1 MKKTKIIVSI
11 ISVVLVLAVLAGL
24 TGYLSGGFKNWNV
37 KDWFGKN
44 DTPQEE
50 SKTVT
55 VDFDLKTLCEGE
67 DGEDWVNNKLT
78 EAQVHALKKCKDITI
93 EVQPVDCINYVDEE
107 KPVTEPFT
115 LKFFNMIGDDGFF
128 VGYSDTGFSE
138 GNVMICFA
146 PLDLEF
152 SQMFPEGYYFTSSY
166 VGNLKFSITY
176 NEDEKGLIE
185 SVFDMWGIDE
195 TEDDTERLV
204 IDFTDEENYSTQKMA
219 DGRTY
224 FVSTSARI
232 DKIVDFEKDMVLP
245 PLKSIAVNILYP
257 ATEDESERVVH
268 NAALYYS
275 YAESV
280 ILDNSGSIL
289 SWFYSYTWTSVDGN
303 FEYRVVKA
311 INSDGSYLVE
321 ERLVSETRCKI
332 IIE

>member
-11 ISVVLVLAVLAGL
+11 ISIVLVLAIFAGL

-55 VDFDLKTLCEGE
+55 VDFNVKTLCEGE

-78 EAQVHALKKCKDITI
+78 EAQVHALKKCKDTTI
-93 EVQPVDCINYVDEE
+93 EVQPVDCVNYVDEE

-115 LKFFNMIGDDGFF
+115 LKFFNMIDEDGVI

-152 SQMFPEGYYFTSSY
+152 SQTFPEGYYFISSY

-195 TEDDTERLV
+195 DDTERLV

-219 DGRTY
+219 DERTC
-224 FVSTSARI
+224 FISTSARI

-245 PLKSIAVNILYP
+245 PLKTIAVNILYP
-257 ATEDESERVVH
+257 ATEDTGEMVAH
-268 NAALYYS
+268 NVALYYS
-275 YAESV
+275 YVEGP
-280 ILDNSGSIL
+280 IMDNSGSPIAWL
-289 SWFYSYTWTSVDGN
+289 YSYTWTSLDGN
-303 FEYRVVKA
+303 FEYKVVKGT
-311 INSDGSYLVE
+311 NSDGSFLVE